1 VVAEMGRCHE
11 RVAVSSEL
19 TEDSGAGQ
27 SSDCR
32 SVGEKIAYF
41 QGLGGPSHASIAD
54 AETMKSS
61 QVTKCEA
68 SLQLSCICKFQTRV
82 DRMK

>member
-19 TEDSGAGQ
+19 TEGSGAGQ

-41 QGLGGPSHASIAD
+41 QGL
-54 AETMKSS
+54 
-61 QVTKCEA
+61 EA
-68 SLQLSCICKFQTRV
+68 PATLQSPTPR
-82 DRMK
+82 R